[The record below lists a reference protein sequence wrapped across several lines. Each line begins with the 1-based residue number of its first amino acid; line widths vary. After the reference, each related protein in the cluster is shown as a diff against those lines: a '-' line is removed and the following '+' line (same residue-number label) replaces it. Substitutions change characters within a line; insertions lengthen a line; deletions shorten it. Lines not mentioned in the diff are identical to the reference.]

1 MANGRFVNDY
11 SFLNLPE
18 PGSAVRSPIDIAQA
32 SLPPSV
38 LEQINF
44 SAPRELPQ
52 ADLLTRGP
60 TPQIIPTRPQ
70 GILGTQNFQN
80 ILETAVGNAEA
91 EIQMLQEAKIDL
103 TNQYEQA
110 VVERYR
116 NRSTG
121 EYRRTHPRKRR
132 CYCRT
137 RRHPSNRSR

>member
-1 MANGRFVNDY
+1 MAIRDMRYRGEDEMPITYFPVPSLPGLPGIRPPRRPQNPTSGGRFVNDY

-18 PGSAVRSPIDIAQA
+18 PGSAVRSPIDIAQE

-80 ILETAVGNAEA
+80 ILETAVGNAEVR
-91 EIQMLQEAKIDL
+91 D
-103 TNQYEQA
+103 TNA
-110 VVERYR
+110 
-116 NRSTG
+116 SG
-121 EYRRTHPRKRR
+121 
-132 CYCRT
+132 
-137 RRHPSNRSR
+137 S